1 MGRCCVTDPGT
12 QDWSPHLIA
21 FQIPFVSRKMGIV
34 PYRCGATGTWFWFQV
49 LLFNHP
55 PIKKIDAATCPSAG
69 GQVRILAEDTHS
81 DTDADADSGWDSVT

>member
-1 MGRCCVTDPGT
+1 
-12 QDWSPHLIA
+12 
-21 FQIPFVSRKMGIV
+21 MGIV

-55 PIKKIDAATCPSAG
+55 PIKKIDAATCPCAG